1 MFQPQGNM
9 NQQDPFGGQGMQQQQ
24 QFQQNTAQM
33 FPGMQQQPYMQGQ

>member
-9 NQQDPFGGQGMQQQQ
+9 YQQDSFGGQGMQQQP
-24 QFQQNTAQM
+24 FQQNTAQI